1 MENFIMNDEDDYWED
16 CLCCP
21 CCGCDCDEDEDDLYW
36 QLEIW

>member
-1 MENFIMNDEDDYWED
+1 MNDEDDYWED